1 MAIGDQGF
9 ELTATQASGGTN
21 RANLDPSSPWSGTAV
36 VIGPG
41 DPYYGGSTPQTPY
54 GQNCLVLSSI
64 ATVSQ
69 TLAGLAAGSYTFG
82 ISATQVTAIS
92 GGGNA
97 QVRLLVDG
105 VQIGS
110 WTPTANRT
118 WQTFTADPVTLAAG
132 NHTLAIAGGGGSND
146 NALVDNVQSSFQA
159 SGPATLVAGTVTPG
173 TPTASTVT
181 LALTGTSG
189 GTDPDSIQFQQ
200 APDANGSP
208 GTWANL
214 GAAGT
219 GTTATAT
226 GLNPATKYYFRAIV
240 TDSGSPA
247 QTATTAA
254 VSATTAAA
262 ASGSGVTAGEV
273 AQIVA
278 NALGMVLTSD
288 RLAAI
293 DKLKGT
299 LAVDLA
305 SIGGSTAAMSQLLAD
320 CTNPIDASLL
330 GSIGGAAA
338 TAVWGSSNR
347 TITAFGFTVGL
358 SPATQTSLVQSVAAA
373 LPTLDLDGGAVV
385 ANPVPTPISF
395 SASGPGLTAPGGG
408 YVGQTARF
416 QAGALA
422 GTSRV
427 IATHVVAGSVHSF
440 TLAPSPAPPLP
451 SAPASTDTFLIV

>member
-9 ELTATQASGGTN
+9 ELTATQASGGTH
-21 RANLDPSSPWSGTAV
+21 RANLDPSSPWSGAAV

-41 DPYYGGSTPQTPY
+41 DPYYGGDTPQTPY

-82 ISATQVTAIS
+82 LAATQVMAIS

-105 VQIGS
+105 NQIAS

-118 WQTFTADPVTLAAG
+118 WQTFTASPVTLAAG
-132 NHTLAIAGGGGSND
+132 DHVLTIAGGGGSND

-159 SGPATLVAGTVTPG
+159 SGPATLVGGAVTAG
-173 TPTASTVT
+173 TPTASTVPIA
-181 LALTGTSG
+181 LAGISG

-200 APDANGSP
+200 APDASGAP

-214 GAAGT
+214 GTAGT
-219 GTTATAT
+219 GSTAIAT
-226 GLNPATKYYFRAIV
+226 GLSPATKYWFRATI
-240 TDSGSPA
+240 TDSGTPA

-262 ASGSGVTAGEV
+262 ASGAGVTAGEV

-305 SIGGSTAAMSQLLAD
+305 SIGGSTAAAAQLLAD
-320 CTNPIDASLL
+320 CTNPIDASILS
-330 GSIGGAAA
+330 SIGG
-338 TAVWGSSNR
+338 AVWGSSNR

-358 SPATQTSLVQSVAAA
+358 SNSAQTGIVQAVAAA

-385 ANPVPTPISF
+385 NNPTPSPTGF
-395 SASGPGLTAPGGG
+395 SASGPGLTAPSGG

-427 IATHVVAGSVHSF
+427 IANHVVAGSVHNF
-440 TLAPSPAPPLP
+440 TLAGAPATPLP
-451 SAPASTDTFLIV
+451 SAPAAGDAFLIV